1 MISIERDGAVQ
12 IIRMDRVE
20 KKNALTQAMYTDLAD
35 ALKSEDESIRCH
47 VMLGRPGVFTA
58 GNDIADFL
66 KAAMSGEGL
75 EAGGVGKFLGALHE
89 PSRPVI
95 AGVDGPAIG
104 VGTTMLFHFEMVFAT
119 ENALFRTPFTDL
131 GIIPEAGSTLIGP
144 ETMGYHKAFE
154 LLALGESF
162 TAGMAKEAGFVNHVV
177 SPDELEDRVLEIAQ
191 KVASKPKNA
200 LRISRELLRGRR
212 EPLQKRIYEEIGL
225 FVELLKSDEAREA
238 FMKFMSKA

>member
-20 KKNALTQAMYTDLAD
+20 KKNALTQAMYMDMAE
-35 ALKSEDESIRCH
+35 ALKTEDEGIRCH

-66 KAAMSGEGL
+66 KAAMSGDGL

-95 AGVDGPAIG
+95 AGIDGPAIG
-104 VGTTMLFHFEMVFAT
+104 VGTTMLFHFDMVYAT
-119 ENALFRTPFTDL
+119 ENALFKTPFTDL

-154 LLALGESF
+154 LLALGENF
-162 TAGMAKEAGFVNHVV
+162 TAEMAKEAGFVNHVV
-177 SPDELEDRVLEIAQ
+177 SPDELEERVIGMAQ
-191 KVASKPKNA
+191 KVAAKPQNA
-200 LRISRELLRGRR
+200 LRISRELLRGKR
-212 EPLQKRIYEEIGL
+212 EPLEKRIYEEIGL
-225 FVELLKSDEAREA
+225 FAELLKSDEAREA